1 MMIWFYPMKKF
12 LVRVLAMPACVCLGS
27 PVDSSLPAA
36 YTAVVHAVHE
46 IVVTGCENES
56 IAISKMKEKRKQLGK
71 KTVFSEISLEPKS
84 MGIVRYHPTPFV
96 SGHNIMT
103 TPDADGA
110 YPGKALA
117 KAQQFPD
124 GQGLWIQYSVKDVV
138 SGDKVQRHMYCEKY
152 KLSLYCGSLPASYDL
167 RAHMTATLTP

>member
-1 MMIWFYPMKKF
+1 MKKDF
-12 LVRVLAMPACVCLGS
+12 LRFIALPACVCLGS

-36 YTAVVHAVHE
+36 YAAVVHAVHE

-71 KTVFSEISLEPKS
+71 KTVFSEISIEPKTV
-84 MGIVRYHPTPFV
+84 GIIKYHPTPFV
-96 SGHNIMT
+96 AGHNIMT

-110 YPGKALA
+110 YPAKALL

-124 GQGLWIQYSVKDVV
+124 GQGLWIQYSTKDVV
-138 SGDKVQRHMYCEKY
+138 SGDKQQRHMYCEKY
-152 KLSLYCGSLPASYDL
+152 KLNLYCGSIPATYDL
-167 RAHMTATLTP
+167 RSHMSTTLAP